1 MKQKKTGIFGTAL
14 ALGSETLLFMYYE
27 MTLGDLI
34 NGYNTMR
41 RIAIAG
47 RLFATLGF
55 TRF

>member
-1 MKQKKTGIFGTAL
+1 MKQKTGISGTAL